1 MINIAYKM
9 PRTTIYPDI
18 SDILQLLENFPIN
31 NRLEV
36 GLDAKVP
43 IQNKKDVTERLGIN
57 NKTITFRDVVNLL
70 TNFIKGIYS
79 TDAKITP
86 VDRLDELQKV
96 GCTYPAQYLL
106 FDFCLAALEGDYLD
120 AKLFL
125 GHAIQII
132 GLSNQFNL
140 LLSAIVYAPLTN
152 DADIRQ
158 FLTLLALE
166 VQPAKLD
173 AYLELYGKEFQTRYQ
188 IYRDEIMRL
197 K

>member
-1 MINIAYKM
+1 M
-9 PRTTIYPDI
+9 PHTNVYPDI

-31 NRLEV
+31 NRLEIE
-36 GLDAKVP
+36 LDAKIP
-43 IQNKKDVTERLGIN
+43 IENKKDVTERLGISS
-57 NKTITFRDVVNLL
+57 KTITFRDVVNLL

-79 TDAKITP
+79 TDAKITS
-86 VDRLDELQKV
+86 VDRLDELRKV

-106 FDFCLAALEGDYLD
+106 FDFCLAALEGDVLD

-140 LLSAIVYAPLTN
+140 LLS
-152 DADIRQ
+152 
-158 FLTLLALE
+158 LE
-166 VQPAKLD
+166 VQPAKLE

-188 IYRDEIMRL
+188 IYRDEIMKL